1 MSESPLLSRHYAVA
15 LLAIVVLSWGLNW
28 PVTKLIVEHVPALWT
43 TAIRCWIACVA
54 LAAIL
59 IASGKLVLPP
69 RGDMPVVWSIA
80 LLHMVLFSALVA
92 TGLKFVPAGKAIVL
106 GYTTPL
112 WVALAAPLL
121 LGERSSTRQRLGVAL
136 GLLGIV
142 TMLSP
147 WTLDWG
153 DADFLLGSGCILLAA
168 ACWAANILYARSHR
182 WIASPFQLLLWQTLV
197 AATVLTISALLVEG
211 IPNVT
216 WTPRL
221 LGLFLYGGLI
231 GTALAYWA
239 MSVVNKSLPAVSTAI
254 GVTATPVVGVAC
266 ATLALGERLDASLLV
281 AAVLIVSGIAITTL
295 LEPGARG
302 REGR

>member
-1 MSESPLLSRHYAVA
+1 MSDSPPLSRRYAIA

-28 PVTKLIVEHVPALWT
+28 PVTKLIVASVPPLWT
-43 TAIRCWIACVA
+43 TAIRCWIACAA
-54 LAAIL
+54 LALMLA
-59 IASGKLVLPP
+59 ASGRLILPP

-92 TGLKFVPAGKAIVL
+92 AGLKFVPAGKAIVL

-121 LGERSSTRQRLGVAL
+121 LGEKSSGRQRLGVAL

-147 WTLDWG
+147 WTLDW
-153 DADFLLGSGCILLAA
+153 ADTNFLLGSACILLAA

-197 AATVLTISALLVEG
+197 ASIALTVSALLVEG
-211 IPNVT
+211 VPNVA
-216 WTPRL
+216 WTARL
-221 LGLFLYGGLI
+221 FWLFLYGGLI

-239 MSVVNKSLPAVSTAI
+239 MSVVNRSLPAVSTAI

-266 ATLALGERLDASLLV
+266 AALALGERLDTSLIV
-281 AAVLIVSGIAITTL
+281 AGVLIVSGIAITTV
-295 LEPGARG
+295 LEAGARG
-302 REGR
+302 REDR